1 MRQIMAR
8 GWVPGSDRGRISAVK
23 GRAMALLAKG
33 TWVVVMDEARA
44 ILLENS
50 GTAES
55 AHLHEI
61 ERIEGE
67 PLAPYSDRPGR
78 VFDAAKHQ
86 RSAMEPPDLDRIMG
100 ERLAAGVV
108 AHLRKVA
115 GDRPLVI
122 AAPPQVLGAL
132 RDEMDRQGALS
143 GPKRLNLLCT
153 LNKTLTGMPVAKLPP
168 ILQTALDAV

>member
-1 MRQIMAR
+1 
-8 GWVPGSDRGRISAVK
+8 
-23 GRAMALLAKG
+23 MALLAKG
-33 TWVVVMDEARA
+33 TWVIVMDEERA

-50 GTAES
+50 GTVDHP
-55 AHLHEI
+55 HLYEV
-61 ERIEGE
+61 ERIAAE

-86 RSAMEPPDLDRIMG
+86 RSAMEQPDLDRIIG
-100 ERLAAGVV
+100 ERLAAEVV

-122 AAPPQVLGAL
+122 AAPPQLLGAM

-143 GPKRLNLLCT
+143 GPLRLNLMCT
-153 LNKTLTGMPVAKLPP
+153 LPKTLTGMPVAKLTP
-168 ILQTALDAV
+168 ILQTALDTV